1 MAQFMYDS
9 TEQQGDEEVGQLTG
23 GYVDTGNLKDDTQAV
38 AERKRATGCLGV
50 IKQPR

>member
-23 GYVDTGNLKDDTQAV
+23 GDVDTRNLKT
-38 AERKRATGCLGV
+38 TH
-50 IKQPR
+50 KQRLRGKQRQGASG